1 MKYIAAKVIVDAG
14 PFGRAE
20 DLISSL
26 FDDLGLTGVVVE
38 DPNLAPSEGWGE
50 DALPKPEHHSVTGYF
65 PQNDSLALNR
75 LKLEQ
80 GLDALKQTQGIFCH
94 TLYREVDE
102 EDWAE
107 SWKAY
112 FWPEKLTD
120 ILVVKPTW
128 REYKAAEGE
137 MIIEIDPGMAFGT
150 GTHPTTALCVRLI
163 QDYLKPGDAFL
174 DVGTGSGILMIAAA
188 RLGAARLFG
197 VDSDSV
203 ACDIA
208 RQNLLLNHVDPD
220 RFCVKCG
227 NLVDTVTE
235 SFHLISANI
244 LSEVIL
250 ILLDDIQQSIMP
262 GGILICSG
270 IIEANEDKVV
280 KKMKDTGFQILE
292 IRVKEGWVAIAGRLS
307 LKSGYNVST

>member
-1 MKYIAAKVIVDAG
+1 MKWIAAKVIVDAE
-14 PFGRAE
+14 PAERAVE
-20 DLISSL
+20 LISSL
-26 FDDLGLTGVVVE
+26 FEDIGLSGVVVE
-38 DPNLAPSEGWGE
+38 DPDLEPTEGWGE
-50 DALPKPEHHSVTGYF
+50 DALPKPEHHTVTGYF
-65 PQNDSLALNR
+65 PRNDSLASNC

-80 GLDALKQTQGIFCH
+80 GLADLKQNQGILFQII
-94 TLYREVDE
+94 YREGDE

-128 REYKAAEGE
+128 REYTPAVGE

-150 GTHPTTALCVRLI
+150 GTHPTTALCVQMI

-174 DVGTGSGILMIAAA
+174 DVGTGSGILMVAAA
-188 RLGAARLFG
+188 RLGASRMFG
-197 VDSDSV
+197 TDADSL

-208 RQNLLLNHVDPD
+208 RQNLLLNHIDPN
-220 RFCVKCG
+220 RFCVKSG

-235 SFHLISANI
+235 TFQLISANI

-250 ILLDDIQQSIMP
+250 VLLDDVQQALVP
-262 GGILICSG
+262 DGILICSG
-270 IIEANEDKVV
+270 IIEANQKQVV
-280 KKMKDTGFQILE
+280 EKMKATGFEILE
-292 IRVKEGWVAIAGRLS
+292 VRSKEGWVAIAAK
-307 LKSGYNVST
+307 LKPKNG

>member
-1 MKYIAAKVIVDAG
+1 MKWIAAKVIVDAE
-14 PFGRAE
+14 PFERAE
-20 DLISSL
+20 ELISSL
-26 FDDLGLTGVVVE
+26 FEELGLSGVVVE
-38 DPNLAPSEGWGE
+38 DPDLEPPEGWGE

-65 PQNDSLALNR
+65 PGDDSLASNR

-80 GLDALKQTQGIFCH
+80 GLAAMKQTQGVFCH
-94 TLYREVDE
+94 ILYREVDE

-112 FWPEKLTD
+112 FWPEKITD

-128 REYKAAEGE
+128 REYTPAEGE

-150 GTHPTTALCVRLI
+150 GTHPTTALCVRMI
-163 QDYLKPGDAFL
+163 QDYLNPGDAFL
-174 DVGTGSGILMIAAA
+174 DVGTGSGILMVAAA
-188 RLGAARLFG
+188 KLGAARLFG

-208 RQNLLLNHVDPD
+208 RQNLLLNHVDSD
-220 RFCVKCG
+220 KFCVKSG
-227 NLVDTVTE
+227 NLVDVVTE

-250 ILLDDIQQSIMP
+250 VLLDDVQQSLLP

-270 IIEANEDKVV
+270 IIEANQDKVL

-292 IRVKEGWVAIAGRLS
+292 IRSREGWVAIAGK
-307 LKSGYNVST
+307 LKPKNGYIVSS

>member
-1 MKYIAAKVIVDAG
+1 MKWMVAVVIVDAD
-14 PFGRAE
+14 PAE
-20 DLISSL
+20 PAVDLISNL
-26 FDDLGLTGVVVE
+26 FYDLGLSGVVVE
-38 DPNLAPSEGWGE
+38 DPDMEPPEGWGE
-50 DALPKPEHHSVTGYF
+50 NALPKPDHHSVTGYF
-65 PQNDSLALNR
+65 PQNDTLASNCS
-75 LKLEQ
+75 KLEQ
-80 GLDALKQTQGIFCH
+80 GLASLNQTQGISCQIH
-94 TLYREVDE
+94 YREVDE

-128 REYKAAEGE
+128 REYTPAEGE

-150 GTHPTTALCVRLI
+150 GTHPTTALCIQMI

-174 DVGTGSGILMIAAA
+174 DVGTGSGILMVAAS
-188 RLGAARLFG
+188 RLGASRLFG
-197 VDSDSV
+197 TDADSL

-208 RQNLLLNHVDPD
+208 RQNLLLNQIDPN
-220 RFCVKCG
+220 RFCVISG

-235 SFHLISANI
+235 TFQLISANI

-250 ILLDDIQQSIMP
+250 VLLDNVQKALAP

-270 IIEANEDKVV
+270 ITEANQKPVAE
-280 KKMKDTGFQILE
+280 KMEATGFQLLE
-292 IRVKEGWVAIAGRLS
+292 VRLKDGWVAIAGK
-307 LKSGYNVST
+307 LKPKDG

>member
-1 MKYIAAKVIVDAG
+1 MKWIAAVVIVDAE
-14 PFGRAE
+14 PIERAV
-20 DLISSL
+20 DLVSSL
-26 FDDLGLTGVVVE
+26 FDDLGLSGVVVE
-38 DPNLAPSEGWGE
+38 DPNLEPHEGWGE

-65 PQNDSLALNR
+65 PQNDTLASNC

-80 GLDALKQTQGIFCH
+80 GLSTLNQTQGVSFQVH
-94 TLYREVDE
+94 YREVDE

-128 REYKAAEGE
+128 REYTPAEGE
-137 MIIEIDPGMAFGT
+137 IIIEIDPGMAFGT
-150 GTHPTTALCVRLI
+150 GTHPTTALCVQMI

-174 DVGTGSGILMIAAA
+174 DVGTGSGILMVAAA
-188 RLGAARLFG
+188 RLGASRLFG
-197 VDSDSV
+197 TDADSL

-208 RQNLLLNHVDPD
+208 RQNLLLNQIDPE
-220 RFCVKCG
+220 RFCIESG
-227 NLVDTVTE
+227 NLVDAIRET
-235 SFHLISANI
+235 FQLISANI

-250 ILLDDIQQSIMP
+250 VLLDNVQRALVP

-270 IIEANEDKVV
+270 IIEANQEKVV
-280 KKMKDTGFQILE
+280 EKMKATGFQILE
-292 IRVKEGWVAIAGRLS
+292 VRSKEGWVAIAG
-307 LKSGYNVST
+307 KMNPIIG

>member
-1 MKYIAAKVIVDAG
+1 VDAD
-14 PFGRAE
+14 PAE
-20 DLISSL
+20 LAVDLISNL
-26 FDDLGLTGVVVE
+26 FYDLGLSGVVVE
-38 DPNLAPSEGWGE
+38 DPDMKPSEGWG
-50 DALPKPEHHSVTGYF
+50 DNALPKPDHHSVTGYF
-65 PQNDSLALNR
+65 PQNDTLASNC

-80 GLDALKQTQGIFCH
+80 RLASLNQTQGISFQIH
-94 TLYREVDE
+94 YREVDE

-128 REYKAAEGE
+128 REYTPAEGE

-150 GTHPTTALCVRLI
+150 GTHPTTALCI
-163 QDYLKPGDAFL
+163 QMIQNYLKPGDAFL
-174 DVGTGSGILMIAAA
+174 DVGTGSGIFMVAAA
-188 RLGAARLFG
+188 RLGASRLFG
-197 VDSDSV
+197 TDADSL

-208 RQNLLLNHVDPD
+208 RQNLLLNQIDPN
-220 RFCVKCG
+220 RFCVKSG

-235 SFHLISANI
+235 TFQLISANI

-250 ILLDDIQQSIMP
+250 VLLDDVQKALVP

-270 IIEANEDKVV
+270 IIEANQKQVV
-280 KKMKDTGFQILE
+280 EKMKTTGFQILE
-292 IRVKEGWVAIAGRLS
+292 VRSKDGWVAIAGK
-307 LKSGYNVST
+307 LKLENG

>member
-1 MKYIAAKVIVDAG
+1 MKWIAAKVIVDAE
-14 PFGRAE
+14 PVERAVE
-20 DLISSL
+20 LVSNL
-26 FDDLGLTGVVVE
+26 FDDIGLSGVVVE
-38 DPNLAPSEGWGE
+38 DPNLEPPEGWGE
-50 DALPKPEHHSVTGYF
+50 DALPKPEHHTVTGYF
-65 PQNDSLALNR
+65 PRNDSLASNC

-80 GLDALKQTQGIFCH
+80 GLADLKQNPGILFQII
-94 TLYREVDE
+94 YREVDE

-128 REYKAAEGE
+128 REYTPAEGE

-150 GTHPTTALCVRLI
+150 GTHPTTALCVQMI

-174 DVGTGSGILMIAAA
+174 DVGTGSGILMVAAA
-188 RLGAARLFG
+188 RLGASRMFG
-197 VDSDSV
+197 TDADSL

-208 RQNLLLNHVDPD
+208 RQNLLLNHIDPN
-220 RFCVKCG
+220 RFCVKSG

-235 SFHLISANI
+235 TFQLISANI

-250 ILLDDIQQSIMP
+250 VLLDDVQQALVP
-262 GGILICSG
+262 DGILICSG
-270 IIEANEDKVV
+270 IIEANQKQVV
-280 KKMKDTGFQILE
+280 EKMKATGFEILE
-292 IRVKEGWVAIAGRLS
+292 VRSKEGWVAIAAK
-307 LKSGYNVST
+307 LKLKNG